1 MNRETHE
8 QVPINLSIHLKQGKI
23 QNKYIIDTVQKMK
36 LPINPNQDG
45 VGAKRPP
52 TSFSLVTSTNV
63 GISPQN
69 FLTFS
74 FNPLPQWCK
83 ISSLYLVP
91 V

>member
-36 LPINPNQDG
+36 LPINPIQDG

-52 TSFSLVTSTNV
+52 TSFSVVTSTNV
-63 GISPQN
+63 GISPKN
-69 FLTFS
+69 FLNFS